1 MLPVAGD
8 DNTPAGDKRVN
19 TVREKV
25 LQTATL
31 QALRSMRAVL
41 CGIYLGR
48 CSSLSRSPYRPRVP
62 KAAMNVVVANG
73 GVPIARM
80 RVQQG
85 ARSPQNGS
93 QARFAPRWYKD
104 LWSASKRRRRT

>member
-1 MLPVAGD
+1 M
-8 DNTPAGDKRVN
+8 RVN
-19 TVREKV
+19 NAREKV

-62 KAAMNVVVANG
+62 KAALNVVVAKG
-73 GVPIARM
+73 RDPDSPDEA
-80 RVQQG
+80 QQG
-85 ARSPQNGS
+85 ATSPQNGHW
-93 QARFAPRWYKD
+93 ARFDPRWYKD
-104 LWSASKRRRRT
+104 RCSASKRRRRT

>member
-8 DNTPAGDKRVN
+8 DNTHAGDKRVN

-31 QALRSMRAVL
+31 LALRSMRAVL

-48 CSSLSRSPYRPRVP
+48 SSSLSRSPYRPGVP
-62 KAAMNVVVANG
+62 KAALNVVVAKG
-73 GVPIARM
+73 RDPD
-80 RVQQG
+80 
-85 ARSPQNGS
+85 SPDEDS
-93 QARFAPRWYKD
+93 TRCYEP
-104 LWSASKRRRRT
+104 SKRLLGAFRSALV